1 MFFSVSLPS
10 LIPLCH
16 PPLSHASLI
25 TLSLIHL
32 LLSPSFSAYYN
43 ANPWPFDQFYFFPFP
58 SYPFSFYT
66 FYFFSLSHPLFILY
80 GVIHLH
86 VQPMMNPC
94 SARSQQQP
102 QPQPTPFT
110 CQTSWLIGIIFSG
123 LSFNL
128 ENWPTAKTNNL
139 RSKLKWLNRLVEDSL
154 PKSNSSYPSLNQ
166 IYSKN
171 CYTSF
176 LFNKEPERDLH
187 PTEKS

>member
-1 MFFSVSLPS
+1 MTFRS
-10 LIPLCH
+10 
-16 PPLSHASLI
+16 
-25 TLSLIHL
+25 T
-32 LLSPSFSAYYN
+32 
-43 ANPWPFDQFYFFPFP
+43 FFPFP
-58 SYPFSFYT
+58 SYPFSFNP

-86 VQPMMNPC
+86 VQPMINPC

-139 RSKLKWLNRLVEDSL
+139 RSKLKWLNRLVKENLEGIS
-154 PKSNSSYPSLNQ
+154 PKSNSLSNP
-166 IYSKN
+166 I
-171 CYTSF
+171 
-176 LFNKEPERDLH
+176 FNKEYTKNCCTSFYPIRNLKEIRTRL
-187 PTEKS
+187 KSPRCWKH